1 MQIPLPCYDN
11 LEASL
16 AEAWARLARGVKD
29 RRSAFHTPVL
39 ASVGADG
46 VPQVRT
52 LVLRAADPV
61 AWRLR
66 FHTDWRSRKT
76 LALAQEPR
84 VAVHAYCPASKIQL
98 RLSGLSIHHA
108 PDTQVS
114 REAYARSQE
123 KSRVCYAQALSPG
136 TQMQGPDDA
145 GRIEGGADHFSVIEI
160 AVERLEWLYLHAD
173 GHRRAEYTRTGGAL
187 SATWIAP

>member
-66 FHTDWRSRKT
+66 FHT
-76 LALAQEPR
+76 
-84 VAVHAYCPASKIQL
+84 
-98 RLSGLSIHHA
+98 

-145 GRIEGGADHFSVIEI
+145 GRIEGGADNFSVIEI